1 MTKIEDLIGNLLM
14 RHNCVIVPSFG
25 GFVAKPVSA
34 KINFKTG
41 EMIPPTKS
49 LLFNRQLINND
60 GLLINELAQAN
71 AISFDV
77 AQAEVTNLVN
87 SWKSVLAEGNRVEIE
102 RIGILYQDSEKNLCF
117 EQDRFVNLLM
127 SSYGLQ
133 KVHFLSDEDVKIIE
147 AREEVKTREVVIEQ
161 PVETKIV
168 PITAAVKEEK
178 PSIVE
183 EASVELPEKRKRS
196 GWRYI
201 AAACL
206 LPIAFY
212 SVWIPMKTDVLESG
226 VFSLNDFNPFYSA
239 EKGSYETPE
248 ISPVVEE
255 AEVTSLEDQIEALP
269 ETTDTYSYK
278 VSSEKYLVVDLP
290 SNETEVV
297 NNETVEQ
304 PIQVNAMNYIV
315 GCFGVKE
322 NADNLVAT
330 LKAQGF
336 DAHIHDYHNGLHRVS
351 AGSALSMEA
360 LAEIKVAA
368 NQIDLAGWVLK

>member
-71 AISFDV
+71 AISFDA
-77 AQAEVTNLVN
+77 AQAEVTTLVN

-183 EASVELPEKRKRS
+183 EVSLEVPEKRKRS

-248 ISPVVEE
+248 ISPVVDE
-255 AEVTSLEDQIEALP
+255 AEVKSLEDQIEALP

-304 PIQVNAMNYIV
+304 PIQANAMNYIV

>member
-71 AISFDV
+71 AISFDA
-77 AQAEVTNLVN
+77 AQAEVTTLVN

-168 PITAAVKEEK
+168 PITASVKEEK

-248 ISPVVEE
+248 ISPVVDE

-304 PIQVNAMNYIV
+304 PIQANAMNYIV